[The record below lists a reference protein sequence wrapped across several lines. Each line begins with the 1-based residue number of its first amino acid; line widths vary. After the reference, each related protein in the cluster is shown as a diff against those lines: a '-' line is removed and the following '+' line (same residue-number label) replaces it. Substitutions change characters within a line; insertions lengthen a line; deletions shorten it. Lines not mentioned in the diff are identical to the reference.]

1 MAKPAGKFS
10 YSHEYEG
17 FLTLNL
23 GLSLGNPVLLNSNF
37 LKKTQHTPRDLNF
50 LCKKK
55 LQFHKHLDVQ

>member
-37 LKKTQHTPRDLNF
+37 LKKTSAYSM
-50 LCKKK
+50 
-55 LQFHKHLDVQ
+55 